1 MLGDMKQFEPKPSKP
16 VFTLGTEPSRDPM
29 SNLTSACAGAGA
41 GSAFAVL
48 QLCVCRSGLSPP
60 GSAAA
65 VGSVGSG
72 AAQGRLRTEQGGVVG
87 AVLRCVPGCWP
98 RCTFHVSLIESDE
111 FGSGGTYYSKNTSD
125 IRAVTH
131 TNQVPELH
139 LKAI

>member
-1 MLGDMKQFEPKPSKP
+1 MIQSQ
-16 VFTLGTEPSRDPM
+16 
-29 SNLTSACAGAGA
+29 TSCLHAQGPGQAA
-41 GSAFAVL
+41 AFAVF
-48 QLCVCRSGLSPP
+48 QLGVCHSGLSLL

-72 AAQGRLRTEQGGVVG
+72 GCSGPALHRAGLGWLGQ
-87 AVLRCVPGCWP
+87 CVPGCWP
-98 RCTFHVSLIESDE
+98 RCTSQMLLIESDE